1 MRSVP
6 LWGKIRVPRIRS
18 GDERD
23 AGREGIGQKTMGR
36 GIAAAKK
43 KEATM
48 KNEQKV
54 YAEIYSYG
62 VSDHI
67 VWTKSITSSIRST
80 AVF

>member
-1 MRSVP
+1 
-6 LWGKIRVPRIRS
+6 
-18 GDERD
+18 
-23 AGREGIGQKTMGR
+23 MGR

-80 AVF
+80 TVF